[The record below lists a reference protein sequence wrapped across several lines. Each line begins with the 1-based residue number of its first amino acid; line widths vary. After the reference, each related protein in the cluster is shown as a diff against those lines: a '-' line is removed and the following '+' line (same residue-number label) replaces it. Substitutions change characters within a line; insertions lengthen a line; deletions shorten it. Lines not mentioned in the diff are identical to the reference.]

1 MLPLLLDYGTLSRR
15 LSNRMSGVAPACDSN
30 CQRQKQ
36 LDGLK
41 AALDQ
46 AMATR
51 IEDPERY
58 QQARIA
64 YYTLLNGQ
72 EWLQKEKNRI
82 AKENIEP
89 VLSEYNTKYSVLK
102 EEKDQQQT
110 IAGLASRMLNYQSK
124 NEDELNFLNKNLTDS
139 DSQKDVL
146 NRITTLGTPS
156 EYMIYLLYAVIGI
169 LALNVLYMLYSK
181 RSVILSYFYTPQP
194 TPMIPIGG
202 KKIK

>member
-1 MLPLLLDYGTLSRR
+1 
-15 LSNRMSGVAPACDSN
+15 MSGVAPACDSN

-41 AALDQ
+41 TALDQ
-46 AMATR
+46 ALATR
-51 IEDPERY
+51 VEDPERY

-82 AKENIEP
+82 AKEN
-89 VLSEYNTKYSVLK
+89 EYNTKYSVLK

-124 NEDELNFLNKNLTDS
+124 DQEELNFLNKNLTDS

-146 NRITTLGTPS
+146 NRMTTLGTPS

-169 LALNVLYMLYSK
+169 LALNVLYMLYTK

-202 KKIK
+202 KKLK

>member
-169 LALNVLYMLYSK
+169 LALNVLYMVYSK

>member
-46 AMATR
+46 ATATR

-124 NEDELNFLNKNLTDS
+124 DQEELNFLNKNLTDS

>member
-1 MLPLLLDYGTLSRR
+1 
-15 LSNRMSGVAPACDSN
+15 MSGVAPACDSN

-41 AALDQ
+41 TALDQ
-46 AMATR
+46 ALATR
-51 IEDPERY
+51 VEDPERY

-124 NEDELNFLNKNLTDS
+124 DQEELNFLNKNLTDS

-146 NRITTLGTPS
+146 NRMTTLGTPS